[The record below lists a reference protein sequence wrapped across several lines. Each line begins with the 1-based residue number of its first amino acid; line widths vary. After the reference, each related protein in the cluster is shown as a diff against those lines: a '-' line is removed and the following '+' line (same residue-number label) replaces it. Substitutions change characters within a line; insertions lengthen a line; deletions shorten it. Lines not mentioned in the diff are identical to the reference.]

1 MALGAW
7 PSEYHPGAGKPSR
20 WQAIGGDGAYGITLA
35 QLRGIDR
42 PNLFGAGRVLSGE
55 RTPAASA
62 RVIGTGFATG
72 HAAALHALDPGE
84 AQLTQ
89 LTRKELLRQG
99 AILAL

>member
-1 MALGAW
+1 MA
-7 PSEYHPGAGKPSR
+7 
-20 WQAIGGDGAYGITLA
+20 
-35 QLRGIDR
+35 DR
-42 PNLFGAGRVLSGE
+42 TCGGE